1 MEITFVGMYA
11 DTSPACVSMI
21 GRAVKDPPPNSSD
34 TLAARSN
41 KMCIRDRSLTYMRP
55 TNNIKGGQP
64 RISLTDFLQN
74 ADLQTFLAKLASLK
88 HCTKFAAIL

>member
-1 MEITFVGMYA
+1 
-11 DTSPACVSMI
+11 
-21 GRAVKDPPPNSSD
+21 
-34 TLAARSN
+34 
-41 KMCIRDRSLTYMRP
+41 MRT
-55 TNNIKGGQP
+55 TNNIKGGQT